1 MDDVIKWISLASNLV
16 TIGASS
22 IAIYLFFTKKESF
35 TAVFSLLLNYTY
47 QMSLSE
53 VKEKLEKL
61 NEYNAKDTDDHEKII
76 NILNEIVGQIK
87 GNDKLRNH
95 FTKQLI
101 ELDQF
106 ASTKKKLSEPAKRA
120 LVSELRERL
129 RHLNVKNIDH
139 LVGDKGE

>member
-1 MDDVIKWISLASNLV
+1 
-16 TIGASS
+16 
-22 IAIYLFFTKKESF
+22 
-35 TAVFSLLLNYTY
+35 TY

-61 NEYNAKDTDDHEKII
+61 NEYNAKDTDEHEKII

>member
-1 MDDVIKWISLASNLV
+1 MKWISLASNLV

-61 NEYNAKDTDDHEKII
+61 NEYNAKDTDEHEK
-76 NILNEIVGQIK
+76 
-87 GNDKLRNH
+87 
-95 FTKQLI
+95 
-101 ELDQF
+101 
-106 ASTKKKLSEPAKRA
+106 
-120 LVSELRERL
+120 
-129 RHLNVKNIDH
+129 
-139 LVGDKGE
+139 